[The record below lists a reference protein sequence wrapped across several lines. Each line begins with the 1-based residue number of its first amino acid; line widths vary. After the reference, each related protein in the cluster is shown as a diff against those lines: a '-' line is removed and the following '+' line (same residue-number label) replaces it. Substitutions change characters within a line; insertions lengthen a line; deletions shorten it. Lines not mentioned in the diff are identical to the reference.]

1 MYRGINLIIRGKELN
16 DAVEL
21 ENKKKMLGKNRFTN
35 MGTPM
40 LVKGKKYNSPLDMT
54 SDTKTLLHRYEIL
67 NKADKENKHN
77 LTLLERGVM
86 EGNEFL
92 QLSKR
97 KKKKPIT
104 NEVVEIDTQII
115 SPYDDKFEKIIH
127 YVDKYNIPYHRGGQK
142 KSYRD
147 LAHDIRDYEVKNV
160 KKLMKLGLDKKYKEY
175 GHYINI
181 M

>member
-40 LVKGKKYNSPLDMT
+40 FGKNKKIQDLT
-54 SDTKTLLHRYEIL
+54 SNTKTLLHRYEIL
-67 NKADKENKHN
+67 NKAEKNNKEN
-77 LTLLERGVM
+77 LTLLERGLM
-86 EGNEFL
+86 EGNDFL

-104 NEVVEIDTQII
+104 NEIVEFDTKVI

-127 YVDKYNIPYHRGGQK
+127 YVDKYKIPYHSSAGK

-147 LAHDIRDYEVKNV
+147 LAHDVRDFEVKNV
-160 KKLMKLGLDKKYKEY
+160 KKLIKLGLDKKYHEY